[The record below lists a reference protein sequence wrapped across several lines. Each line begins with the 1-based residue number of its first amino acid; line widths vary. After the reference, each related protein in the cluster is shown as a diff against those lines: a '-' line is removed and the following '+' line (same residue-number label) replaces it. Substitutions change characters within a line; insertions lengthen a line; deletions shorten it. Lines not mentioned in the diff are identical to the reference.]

1 MGKPLILIVRDGWG
15 IGDPN
20 DEHNAV
26 AKAKTPVIDRL
37 LAEYPHTRLL
47 AMGPAVGLVPGAQ
60 GSSEVGH
67 LNLGAGRVVEQ
78 EQVRINKMIDS
89 GSFFQDPKLLDMMA
103 HVRDND
109 SALHIMGLVQD
120 QGVHALDAHAYAL
133 LKLAAQNGLEKVF
146 VHAFTDGRDTAPR
159 SAKTYLANLEKVMA
173 DEGAGRVASVVGR
186 YYAMDRDNNW
196 ERVQKAYDL
205 ITQGKADHT
214 ATNAQ
219 VAIDEAYARADAAI
233 QAAKDA
239 GEDPPSIVEIDEF
252 IEPTM
257 IVPEGEQPAFIR
269 DGDGVVFFNYR
280 QDRAI
285 QLTKAFVE
293 DDFNGFKREARPKV
307 KFLGLTRYYD
317 DFEFYVV
324 PPMNMH
330 KLLGEVLAEAGL
342 WQLRISETQK
352 FAHVTSFFNGKAQEP
367 FPGEER
373 ILIDSYKVPENEKP
387 RMRADKIA
395 EIAEIAIR
403 DGIAAARKAT
413 EPEGDVHLYAQ
424 HGFDEDDARLSDTYD
439 VFIMNFVNGDMVG
452 HTGVFDAVVAG
463 VEAVDDGVG
472 RVVDAALARGG
483 IALVTADHGNADEM
497 LDHATGKVKTSHTL
511 NPVEF
516 ILVSDAHKHVKMRE
530 GALGNVAP
538 TMLQLLGLPQPAEM
552 TSESLIES
560 E

>member
-1 MGKPLILIVRDGWG
+1 MIRPARRSATYQDVLDAPEHMVAELIEGELYLQPR
-15 IGDPN
+15 PAQP
-20 DEHNAV
+20 H
-26 AKAKTPVIDRL
+26 
-37 LAEYPHTRLL
+37 AEAASVL
-47 AMGPAVGLVPGAQ
+47 AMLLGPPFRLGRGGPGGWRIQYEPELHLGAHVLVPD
-60 GSSEVGH
+60 
-67 LNLGAGRVVEQ
+67 LAGWQVE
-78 EQVRINKMIDS
+78 
-89 GSFFQDPKLLDMMA
+89 A
-103 HVRDND
+103 
-109 SALHIMGLVQD
+109 
-120 QGVHALDAHAYAL
+120 
-133 LKLAAQNGLEKVF
+133 
-146 VHAFTDGRDTAPR
+146 
-159 SAKTYLANLEKVMA
+159 
-173 DEGAGRVASVVGR
+173 
-186 YYAMDRDNNW
+186 
-196 ERVQKAYDL
+196 
-205 ITQGKADHT
+205 
-214 ATNAQ
+214 
-219 VAIDEAYARADAAI
+219 
-233 QAAKDA
+233 
-239 GEDPPSIVEIDEF
+239 
-252 IEPTM
+252 
-257 IVPEGEQPAFIR
+257 VPEV
-269 DGDGVVFFNYR
+269 D
-280 QDRAI
+280 
-285 QLTKAFVE
+285 LTKAFVE